1 MGMICV
7 LQRISR
13 EKLIRLQEVQFRNSF
28 LLCILE
34 NNPKE
39 TKLDAEKIMGEKKN
53 NTLNSEQFYF
63 NRLICLP
70 AGHSVDYL

>member
-53 NTLNSEQFYF
+53 NTLNCEQFYF

>member
-1 MGMICV
+1 M
-7 LQRISR
+7 LSH
-13 EKLIRLQEVQFRNSF
+13 LQEVQFHNSF

-34 NNPKE
+34 NIPKE

-70 AGHSVDYL
+70 AGLSVDYL

>member
-1 MGMICV
+1 M
-7 LQRISR
+7 
-13 EKLIRLQEVQFRNSF
+13 LIHLQEVQFHITF

-34 NNPKE
+34 NIPKE

-53 NTLNSEQFYF
+53 NTLNAEQFYF

-70 AGHSVDYL
+70 AGLSVDYL

>member
-1 MGMICV
+1 M
-7 LQRISR
+7 
-13 EKLIRLQEVQFRNSF
+13 LIHLEEVQFHITF

-34 NNPKE
+34 NIPKE
-39 TKLDAEKIMGEKKN
+39 TKLDAAKIMGEKKN

-70 AGHSVDYL
+70 AGLSVDYL